1 MGGVDC
7 VGVVLCAVWS
17 AGLDIPDCIGYGPL
31 PKSDVLLE
39 ELAKRARRLHRDDAE
54 PGDILIFQYR
64 PELPM
69 HFAVMVGASYMV
81 HSHQSTGCVVK
92 HRLTNA
98 WAERLHSIW
107 RVEGNG

>member
-1 MGGVDC
+1 
-7 VGVVLCAVWS
+7 
-17 AGLDIPDCIGYGPL
+17 
-31 PKSDVLLE
+31 
-39 ELAKRARRLHRDDAE
+39 
-54 PGDILIFQYR
+54 
-64 PELPM
+64 M